1 MEKGKISQRQLFSLM
16 VLFEIGSAIVV
27 GLGMKAKQDA
37 WLAILLGM
45 IGGLV
50 LFLIYGYLFQC
61 YPNIPLTSY
70 IEKIM
75 GKYIGK
81 IVALGYNLYFLYI
94 ATRVLRDFGEL
105 NITTILHE
113 TPLSVINFLFILV
126 VGYGCYLG
134 IEVLGR
140 TGEIFFIV
148 IMILGILFTALVFI
162 SRLPKMSNLLPVLE
176 DGWGPVLST
185 TFPLTL
191 SFPFGE
197 MIVFT
202 MLLPYLNQSKNGI
215 RGGLLAILLSG
226 LILSCIIAI
235 NISVLGPFA
244 AEQAAFPLYKTT
256 GKINIG
262 DFIQRLDVIAVII
275 LIVGGF
281 FKIAIFFYAALIGLA
296 DLFKVKKY
304 QTLIIPCGIILVI
317 SSLYIADN
325 YVKHIEIG
333 LEKVPIYLHIPFQ
346 IIIPIILALITVIK
360 KRFFNLK

>member
-1 MEKGKISQRQLFSLM
+1 MEKEKISKRQLFSLM

-45 IGGLV
+45 IGGLA

-61 YPNIPLTSY
+61 YSNMPLTIY

-81 IVALGYNLYFLYI
+81 VVALAYNLYFIYI
-94 ATRVLRDFGEL
+94 AARVLRDFGEL
-105 NITTILHE
+105 TKTTILHE
-113 TPLSVINFLFILV
+113 TPLVAINFLFVLI

-134 IEVLGR
+134 IEVLAR
-140 TGEIFFIV
+140 TGEIFFII

-162 SRLPKMSNLLPVLE
+162 SGLPKVNNLLPVLE
-176 DGWGPVLST
+176 NGWGPVLST

-202 MLLPYLNQSKNGI
+202 MLLPYLNQPKKAI
-215 RGGLLAILLSG
+215 RTGLLAILLSG
-226 LILSCIIAI
+226 LILSWIIAI
-235 NISVLGPFA
+235 NISVLGVFNV
-244 AEQAAFPLYKTT
+244 EQATFPLSKTIE
-256 GKINIG
+256 KISIG
-262 DFIQRLDVIAVII
+262 DFIQRLDAMGVVM
-275 LIVGGF
+275 LVVGGF
-281 FKIAIFFYAALIGLA
+281 FKCGIFFYAALIGLA

-346 IIIPIILALITVIK
+346 IIIPIILAFITVTK